1 MTIET
6 TAWFEKQLKRL
17 AKKYRSIPADYR
29 NLLES
34 LDLDPMQGTPLKR
47 GAFKIRMPITSKG
60 TGKSGGSRVITCVR
74 TQLDTIYLL
83 DVYDK
88 SERATISD
96 KELEAFIDQIDE
108 L

>member
-17 AKKYRSIPADYR
+17 AKKYRSIPKDYR

-34 LDLDPMQGTPLKR
+34 LELDPMQGTPLKR
-47 GAFKIRMPITSKG
+47 GAFKIRMPITSKN
-60 TGKSGGSRVITCVR
+60 TGKSGGSRVITYVR
-74 TQLDTIYLL
+74 TELDTIYLL
-83 DVYDK
+83 DIYDK